1 MGTIVAIQNN
11 NLGIA
16 GIKNIERNN
25 IFSNDAFDSLNEDGR
40 AVSSD
45 ISQLDGLY
53 WNVVHGAK
61 VINVSMGVSLG
72 ENGDRAAAINL
83 DYDEEMQRLLDL
95 GYDYVIIQSAGN
107 SSIHSEFNGCF
118 SYVQTDSLR
127 ERIITV
133 GAINRNRELPIFTN
147 HGNRIDVVAPGVSI
161 WSTGANNNAHYYFN
175 SGTSMA
181 APHVAGVAAMV
192 WSVDPALSGEQVKD
206 IILRSADNNSRRI
219 RETRRNADL
228 VDPTVREFYNEVDA
242 LAAVQLAR
250 GEDPRHDTGRLVGL
264 VVRATED
271 NALGEPISNATI
283 ALYSKPNNTLT
294 ATTHSDPKGHYHMDD
309 IKPGKY
315 YFYIKAEGYELE
327 QVNVTIEPGVITNI
341 HKLKLPKKDNGNSQV
356 EGNVVDSRTGARPIS
371 PVSLEFRRGIDPD
384 LSEKA
389 EIIQSDN
396 GKYSIELPAGN
407 YTVTARADGY
417 VPTTSYVLSY
427 GENKKMDNQT
437 VTISPKLEQGTSSF
451 RAVLTW
457 GKDPRDLDSHLVGPT
472 PDGNKFHIYYAN
484 KNYHYQ
490 GELYNNLDVD
500 DTSSY
505 GPETVTMNKLVDGTY
520 DYYVHDF
527 TNRTVTTSTRLS
539 LSEARIQLYDDQ
551 GNTVRTFNVPSTSG
565 AGTIWHVFTLI
576 VKDGEYTIIPVDKL
590 SNKIISPENIG
601 TRGSGSDNTNQNI
614 DLFDLALTQE
624 EKDAKIKARQQDG
637 VQGDNL
643 DLELNKQDQKI
654 EELNQDNTTDPDNND
669 HPNDPNDTTPT
680 QEDLSIKILS
690 IPTGKVD
697 KDIIDM
703 TYLAIPSDKATISQ
717 ISYTIND
724 RSEQVI
730 YKLQDH
736 KTIGELGKAQIQLIQ
751 GENNIKFKVIDTSGK
766 TIVYEL
772 PEKLY
777 YE

>member
-1 MGTIVAIQNN
+1 MNVLNQELSNRILVVGASNN
-11 NLGIA
+11 Q
-16 GIKNIERNN
+16 RNMAD
-25 IFSNDAFDSLNEDGR
+25 FSN
-40 AVSSD
+40 
-45 ISQLDGLY
+45 
-53 WNVVHGAK
+53 HG
-61 VINVSMGVSLG
+61 
-72 ENGDRAAAINL
+72 
-83 DYDEEMQRLLDL
+83 
-95 GYDYVIIQSAGN
+95 
-107 SSIHSEFNGCF
+107 
-118 SYVQTDSLR
+118 
-127 ERIITV
+127 ERV
-133 GAINRNRELPIFTN
+133 
-147 HGNRIDVVAPGVSI
+147 DVVAPGVLIYS
-161 WSTGANNNAHYYFN
+161 STARQAVRYEFMD
-175 SGTSMA
+175 GTSMA

-192 WSVDPALSGEQVKD
+192 WSVNPALSGEQVKD
-206 IILRSADNNSRRI
+206 IIVRSANSNGELIRDPRHNNNRGNFPVATYRQV
-219 RETRRNADL
+219 N
-228 VDPTVREFYNEVDA
+228 A

-250 GEDPRHDTGRLVGL
+250 GEEPEYKTGRLTGL
-264 VVRATED
+264 VVRATEG
-271 NALGEPISNATI
+271 NTLGEPISNATI
-283 ALYSKPNNTLT
+283 ALYSKPNNEIT
-294 ATTHSDPKGHYHMDD
+294 ATTHSDSAGHYHINN

-341 HKLKLPKKDNGNSQV
+341 HKLKLPKENNGKSKV
-356 EGNVVDSRTGARPIS
+356 EGDIIDNETGVRPIS
-371 PVSLEFRRGIDPD
+371 PVSLEFRRGIDSD

-407 YTVTARADGY
+407 YTVTAKADGY
-417 VPTTSYVLSY
+417 LPTTSYVLSY

-437 VTISPKLEQGTSSF
+437 VTISPKLQQGTSSF

-457 GKDPRDLDSHLVGPT
+457 GKDPSDLDSHLVGPT
-472 PDGNKFHIYYAN
+472 PDGNKFHIYYSN
-484 KNYHYQ
+484 KNYHHQ

-527 TNRTVTTSTRLS
+527 TNRTVTTSTQLS
-539 LSEARIQLYDDQ
+539 LSEARIQLYDNQ

-565 AGTIWHVFTLI
+565 IGTIWHVFTLI
-576 VKDGEYTIIPVDKL
+576 VKDGKYTIIPVDKL
-590 SNKIISPENIG
+590 SNKIIRPEDIG
-601 TRGSGSDNTNQNI
+601 TRGFRSANTNQNI
-614 DLFDLALTQE
+614 DLFNLALTQE

-654 EELNQDNTTDPDNND
+654 EELNQGNTSNPDNSKN
-669 HPNDPNDTTPT
+669 PNNPNNSNDTTPT
-680 QEDLSIKILS
+680 QEDVSIKILS
-690 IPTGKVD
+690 IPTGRVD
-697 KDIIDM
+697 KDIIDI
-703 TYLAIPSDKATISQ
+703 TYLAIPSDKATINQ

-724 RSEQVI
+724 QGEQVI
-730 YKLQDH
+730 YKLQDN

-777 YE
+777 YR